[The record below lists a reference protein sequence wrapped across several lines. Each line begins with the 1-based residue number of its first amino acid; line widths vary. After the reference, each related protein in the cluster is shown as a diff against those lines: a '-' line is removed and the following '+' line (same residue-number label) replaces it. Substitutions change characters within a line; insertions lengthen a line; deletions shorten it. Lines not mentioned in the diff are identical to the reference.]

1 MTRPG
6 TIAVFPAYDD
16 NPFLRLLLSVA
27 KERESRIVSTV
38 TLDELEAALKPL
50 GAGDVLHWNWVA
62 QVTQKPRTP
71 WGAKRSVD
79 RTLRMIDAAK
89 GRGVRLVW
97 TLHNTLSHD
106 ARNAAQDARLH
117 QELADRADVIHVMN
131 RATESAVTDFTLPEG
146 RIRYLPHPSYVGVYP
161 PAVDR
166 DRARARLGVA
176 ADAFAVLALGH
187 MKRYKGVLDLVDAAT
202 GAAVAGPAIIAFG
215 IDHAL
220 PAVLEN
226 ADWMPLWGAV
236 IVYIVAAA
244 FAAVLLYVYTVN
256 TAKVSQAVLFSLRSR
271 LFDHAQRL
279 SMEFH
284 ETYTSGRLVAR
295 QTSDLESIRDLLDQ
309 GLNELS
315 RGVLFMAFTLVA
327 MTLLDPVSGLVLIVA
342 LVPATLLTIWFYR
355 KSTSLF
361 RETRTTS
368 ARMIQ
373 YFVETM
379 TGIRAVQAFR
389 NEKKNEREF
398 GDRVEDYRDANVRT
412 IQIFGIYEPGIVAIG
427 AISVASVVVVGALRV
442 ASGDLAVGAL
452 LAAMLYARNF
462 FQPIQGIGMFFNGY
476 QSASAA
482 LEKISGVLEEEPT
495 VKEPEQP
502 ATMRRLRGAIDFENV
517 RFAYNENAVVLPDFS
532 LNVPAGQ
539 TIALVGTTG
548 AGKSTLAKLV
558 SRFYDPTPGAVKLD
572 GVDLREITNDDLR
585 AGIVMVTQ
593 EAYLFSGTV
602 GENIALGKPSS
613 SKDEIVAAAKAVGAH
628 EFISAL
634 PDGYD
639 TDVNK
644 RGGRVSAGQRQLVSF
659 ARAFLADPAVLILD
673 EATASLDIPSERL
686 VQEALQTLLADRTA
700 IIIAHRLSTVAIA
713 DRVLVMEYGRIIEDG
728 TPEQLVAQGG
738 KYASLY
744 RAWQD
749 SLV

>member
-1 MTRPG
+1 MT
-6 TIAVFPAYDD
+6 VFG
-16 NPFLRLLLSVA
+16 VA
-27 KERESRIVSTV
+27 GEDRHEYTKEESRQVRRRSR
-38 TLDELEAALKPL
+38 AL
-50 GAGDVLHWNWVA
+50 
-62 QVTQKPRTP
+62 
-71 WGAKRSVD
+71 
-79 RTLRMIDAAK
+79 
-89 GRGVRLVW
+89 LV
-97 TLHNTLSHD
+97 
-106 ARNAAQDARLH
+106 
-117 QELADRADVIHVMN
+117 
-131 RATESAVTDFTLPEG
+131 
-146 RIRYLPHPSYVGVYP
+146 
-161 PAVDR
+161 
-166 DRARARLGVA
+166 
-176 ADAFAVLALGH
+176 
-187 MKRYKGVLDLVDAAT
+187 DLVRPHIPRVIATIVMVVLGT
-202 GAAVAGPAIIAFG
+202 GAAVLGPAIIAFG

-220 PAVLEN
+220 PAVLN
-226 ADWMPLWGAV
+226 GADWMPLWGAV
-236 IVYIVAAA
+236 IVYILAAA
-244 FAAVLLYVYTVN
+244 VAAVLMYAYTVN
-256 TAKVSQAVLFSLRSR
+256 TARVSQAVLFSLRRR

-284 ETYTSGRLVAR
+284 EQYTSGRLVAR

-309 GLNELS
+309 GLNELT
-315 RGVLFMAFTLVA
+315 RGVLFMGFTLGA
-327 MTLLDPVSGLVLIVA
+327 MLLLDPISGLVLVAA
-342 LVPATLLTIWFYR
+342 LVPATLLTIWFYK

-389 NEKKNEREF
+389 NEPVNEKEF
-398 GDRVEDYRDANVRT
+398 GKRVEDYRDANMRT

-427 AISVASVVVVGALRV
+427 AISVATVVIVGGFRVVG
-442 ASGDLAVGAL
+442 GDLAVGVL
-452 LAAMLYARNF
+452 LAAMLYARQF

-476 QSASAA
+476 QSAAAA
-482 LEKISGVLEEEPT
+482 LEKISGVLEERPT
-495 VKEPEQP
+495 VEEPEIP
-502 ATMRRLRGAIDFENV
+502 ARLRRLRGSIDFTNV
-517 RFAYNENAVVLPDFS
+517 RFAYNEDKVVLPDFS
-532 LNVPAGQ
+532 LEVPAGQ

-558 SRFYDPTPGAVKLD
+558 SRFYDPTSGAVKLD
-572 GVDLREITNDDLR
+572 GVDLREISNDDLR
-585 AGIVMVTQ
+585 EAIVMVTQ

-602 GENIALGKPSS
+602 GENIGLGRPDATT
-613 SKDEIVAAAKAVGAH
+613 DEIIDAAKAVGAH
-628 EFISAL
+628 DFIMAL

-713 DRVLVMEYGRIIEDG
+713 DRVLVMEHGRIIEDG
-728 TPEQLVAQGG
+728 SPDDLVAQGG

-744 RAWQD
+744 KAWQD